1 LFFYHYNYLEQLEQL
16 WLVQSLQPE
25 EEAVIFPPASL
36 EQKEN
41 AEISFF
47 SLLPLHF
54 GQETESELA
63 LIK

>member
-1 LFFYHYNYLEQLEQL
+1 
-16 WLVQSLQPE
+16 VQSLQPE

-63 LIK
+63 LIR